1 MNLKSYIAQLSASL
15 ERGERFLRH
24 DIWYIGK
31 PGESI
36 PTGFIIR
43 QVRVA
48 ILLFRGIVEETLL
61 LRASALTFTTLL
73 FLVPFLVFM
82 FSFIQTF
89 HLGDHI
95 YLQISDW
102 VDNRI
107 DQVVD
112 VVRSSK
118 EKEPPEQTLP
128 VTLDLD
134 IPGRDATETPLS
146 ASDSP
151 EDADALSSESDR
163 ELANAILRTLLP
175 TISQESEKNGLANPV
190 DMLVGLVE
198 SKATDVRTLGL
209 TGLVYVLV
217 TVLGLMR
224 NVEWTFNRIWGV
236 KDTRNIFRSISD
248 YVMITLLLPI
258 VVAAVLGLAA
268 ALSTN
273 DALGSLSILLRSS
286 QVLIISFTFAL
297 LYYFVPNTAVS
308 LRCALVGG
316 LFAGILW
323 TLTAWAYV
331 SFNVGLARYTFFF
344 STFALFPM
352 LLAWIYVSWV
362 ILLFGALVT
371 FAYQNE
377 KTFALERLADKASYA
392 YRESVAVR
400 LMVEMARRFAPG
412 QPAHSAG
419 EVANAWNVPLRLVND
434 ALDIL
439 VAAKLAAA
447 CATVPVT
454 FQPARAVDTI
464 NVLDVARAQRDH
476 GEEPS
481 QLREE
486 DNYREIYAG
495 LASADGHAASLT
507 LAELATR
514 GGE

>member
-1 MNLKSYIAQLSASL
+1 MNIKYYIAQLSASL
-15 ERGERFLRH
+15 ERGEKFFRH

-102 VDNRI
+102 VDSRI
-107 DQVVD
+107 DQVVA
-112 VVRSSK
+112 VVRSSDDAPTV
-118 EKEPPEQTLP
+118 EDPAAQALDPAAATPGAASPPT
-128 VTLDLD
+128 DD
-134 IPGRDATETPLS
+134 NA
-146 ASDSP
+146 A
-151 EDADALSSESDR
+151 ALSSASDR
-163 ELANAILRTLLP
+163 ELADAILRTLLP
-175 TISQESEKNGLANPV
+175 TISQESEENGLANPV
-190 DMLVGLVE
+190 DVLVGLVE
-198 SKATDVRTLGL
+198 TKATDVRTLGL

-236 KDTRNIFRSISD
+236 KDTRNLFRSISD

-268 ALSTN
+268 ALGTN
-273 DALGSLSILLRSS
+273 DALGSLSILLRGS
-286 QVLIISFTFAL
+286 QVLIISCTFAL
-297 LYYFVPNTAVS
+297 LYYFVPNTAVNP
-308 LRCALVGG
+308 RCALVGG

-331 SFNVGLARYTFFF
+331 SFNIGLAQYTFFF

-352 LLAWIYVSWV
+352 LLAWLYVSWV

-400 LMVEMARRFAPG
+400 LMAEMAQRFAEG
-412 QPAHSAG
+412 KPALSAG
-419 EVANAWNVPLRLVND
+419 EVANAWNVPLRLVNE

-447 CATVPVT
+447 CATTPVS
-454 FQPARAVDTI
+454 FQPARAADTI
-464 NVLDVARAQRDH
+464 QVIDVVRAQREH

-486 DNYREIYAG
+486 DNFREIYAG
-495 LASADGHAASLT
+495 LDSADGRAATAT
-507 LAELATR
+507 LAEIAAR

>member
-1 MNLKSYIAQLSASL
+1 MNIKSYIARASAAL

-36 PTGFIIR
+36 PRGFITR

-95 YLQISDW
+95 YVQISNW
-102 VDNRI
+102 VDHRI

-112 VVRSSK
+112 VVRTSKIDSSV
-118 EKEPPEQTLP
+118 EDAAVSNVDP
-128 VTLDLD
+128 VLT
-134 IPGRDATETPLS
+134 DATVP
-146 ASDSP
+146 AP
-151 EDADALSSESDR
+151 ESTTTDEGPQSSESDR
-163 ELANAILRTLLP
+163 ELANAILRILLP
-175 TISQESEKNGLANPV
+175 TISQESEENGLANPV
-190 DMLVGLVE
+190 DVLVGLVE
-198 SKATDVRTLGL
+198 TKATDVRTLGL

-236 KDTRNIFRSISD
+236 KDTRNLFRSISD
-248 YVMITLLLPI
+248 YVMITLLLPV

-273 DALGSLSILLRSS
+273 DSLGSLSILLRSS

-308 LRCALVGG
+308 PRCALVGG

-331 SFNVGLARYTFFF
+331 SFNVGLAQYTFFF

-377 KTFALERLADKASYA
+377 KTFALERLADRASYA

-400 LMVEMARRFAPG
+400 LMVEMARRFAHG
-412 QPAHSAG
+412 KPALAAG
-419 EVANAWNVPLRLVND
+419 EVANSWNVPLRLINE

-447 CATVPVT
+447 CATTPVT
-454 FQPARAVDTI
+454 YQPARAAETI
-464 NVLDVARAQRDH
+464 KIIDVVRAQREH

-495 LASADGHAASLT
+495 LSSADGRAATAT
-507 LAELATR
+507 LAEIATR